1 MRSHEYAQKLHEI
14 AEFLESRTEF
24 ETNTKPRESFYF
36 WFNKEDFLAAVK
48 SLGSGKKVFSGSDLR
63 YEVSGAP
70 ISVVISRDKV
80 CRKVRDE
87 EWECEPLLSPQEE
100 ETLTPIGEDIPF

>member
-14 AEFLESRTEF
+14 ATFLESKPEF
-24 ETNTKPRESFYF
+24 ETGATPRLSFYF
-36 WFNKEDFLAAVK
+36 WFDKENFLAAVRA
-48 SLGSGKKVFSGSDLR
+48 LGSGKKVFSGSDFR
-63 YEVSGAP
+63 YEVSAAP
-70 ISVVISRDKV
+70 ISAVISRDKV

-100 ETLTPIGEDIPF
+100 ETLTPVGEDIPF